1 MSRTKRGVFVAATLL
16 LVTVL
21 ISGCQQP
28 YSTPPAVTNT
38 PIDTTSLFTT
48 PIPNDPGSMQD
59 VETITTQTAAASIA
73 SPTPGV
79 DGAVATATID
89 ILAPTA
95 TVTLAVVVPAT
106 ATSAPATAVPS
117 GSKPG
122 TYTLKSGEF
131 PYCIARR
138 FNVEP
143 DALLQ
148 LSGLSSGILY
158 PPGTTL
164 TIPQSGS
171 FPEGR
176 MLKNHP
182 TTYTVSSSDETVY
195 SIACLFGDLDPASIA
210 QANNISADA
219 ALTAGQTLNIP

>member
-1 MSRTKRGVFVAATLL
+1 MSRTKRGIFVAATLL

-38 PIDTTSLFTT
+38 PIDTNSLFTT
-48 PIPNDPGSMQD
+48 PIPNEPGSMQD
-59 VETITTQTAAASIA
+59 VENISTQTAAASLA
-73 SPTPGV
+73 SPTPNAN
-79 DGAVATATID
+79 GAQATATID

-95 TVTLAVVVPAT
+95 TVTLAVIVPPT
-106 ATSAPATAVPS
+106 ATSIPASVPS
-117 GSKPG
+117 GPKPG
-122 TYTLKSGEF
+122 TYTLKRGEF

-138 FNVEP
+138 FNVDP

-171 FPEGR
+171 FPDGR

-182 TTYTVSSSDETVY
+182 TTYTVLSSDETVY
-195 SIACLFGDLDPASIA
+195 SVACLFGDLDPASIA

-219 ALTAGQTLNIP
+219 ALTSGQTLNIP

>member
-1 MSRTKRGVFVAATLL
+1 MSRTKRGIFVAATLL

-48 PIPNDPGSMQD
+48 PIPNEPGSMQD
-59 VETITTQTAAASIA
+59 VENISTQTAAASLA
-73 SPTPGV
+73 TPTPGV
-79 DGAVATATID
+79 NVAQATATID

-106 ATSAPATAVPS
+106 ATSAPASTGP
-117 GSKPG
+117 KPG
-122 TYTLKSGEF
+122 TYTLKRGEF

-138 FNVEP
+138 FNVDP

-148 LSGLSSGILY
+148 LSGLNSGILY

-171 FPEGR
+171 FPDGR

-182 TTYTVSSSDETVY
+182 TTYTVLSSDETVY
-195 SIACLFGDLDPASIA
+195 SVACLFGDLDPASIA

-219 ALTAGQTLNIP
+219 ALTSGQTLNIP